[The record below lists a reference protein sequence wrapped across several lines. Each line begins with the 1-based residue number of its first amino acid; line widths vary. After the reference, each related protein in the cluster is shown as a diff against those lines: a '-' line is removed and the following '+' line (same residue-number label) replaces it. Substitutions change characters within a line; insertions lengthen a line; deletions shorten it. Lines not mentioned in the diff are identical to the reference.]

1 MKKFILFLS
10 ASFLLPLKAFA
21 NPACA
26 VCTVAIGASVGI
38 ARKLGI
44 EDSIVGLWAGAL
56 LTLLGYWTII
66 FFDKRNWHFFGRNF
80 LLMLISVG
88 MIGFIYISEIS
99 YQPRIIWQIFY
110 LDPILFSSMLGML
123 IYIYSQKFYQW
134 MKMKNGG
141 HAHFPFEKV
150 FVPVAAL
157 ALASLYF
164 YYFPLGNGIDA
175 LM

>member
-10 ASFLLPLKAFA
+10 ASFLHPLKAFA

-150 FVPVAAL
+150 VLPLILLLLTSFYLTCFPV
-157 ALASLYF
+157 
-164 YYFPLGNGIDA
+164 
-175 LM
+175 